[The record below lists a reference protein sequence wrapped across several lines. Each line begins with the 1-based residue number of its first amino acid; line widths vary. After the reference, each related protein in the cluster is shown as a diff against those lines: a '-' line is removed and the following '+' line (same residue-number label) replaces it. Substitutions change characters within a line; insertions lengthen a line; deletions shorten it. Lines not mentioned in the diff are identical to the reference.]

1 MKREINI
8 GLIGYGTVGS
18 GVYKVLESKQEYFT
32 KRIGINYRI
41 KYVCDVRKEIKEQ
54 IDTNKTKF
62 TENYKDIIKDET
74 IDIVV
79 ELIGG
84 IEPAKTIILEAIKN
98 KKNVVTAN
106 KALLS
111 LHWLEIY
118 EAAKQNNVNVLFEAS
133 VAGAIPIL
141 DSLKYNLSANNIS
154 AIYGIINGTCNY
166 ILTRM
171 SKENIK
177 FKEALKSA
185 QQKGFAEADPT
196 YDIEGFDSQQK
207 LTLLILLGFG
217 SFINREKILCE
228 GISKVSLDDIIFGKE
243 LDFEMKLL
251 AIAKLKNNKI
261 EARVH
266 PTFINKKSV
275 LASVSYE
282 DNAVFVEGDLIN
294 RMTFHG
300 KGAGSLP
307 TASAVISDIFEIA
320 RLTNNNNF
328 YNYII
333 SNYEVLDKDEI
344 ESEYYFHFSV
354 VDKPGVLAK
363 ITSVLGA
370 NNISISQVIQKQSD
384 NNQYVPIIML
394 THLAKEKNVNES
406 IKIINKLDCV
416 KKETI
421 IYRVEKF

>member
-1 MKREINI
+1 
-8 GLIGYGTVGS
+8 
-18 GVYKVLESKQEYFT
+18 
-32 KRIGINYRI
+32 
-41 KYVCDVRKEIKEQ
+41 
-54 IDTNKTKF
+54 
-62 TENYKDIIKDET
+62 
-74 IDIVV
+74 
-79 ELIGG
+79 
-84 IEPAKTIILEAIKN
+84 
-98 KKNVVTAN
+98 
-106 KALLS
+106 
-111 LHWLEIY
+111 
-118 EAAKQNNVNVLFEAS
+118 
-133 VAGAIPIL
+133 
-141 DSLKYNLSANNIS
+141 
-154 AIYGIINGTCNY
+154 
-166 ILTRM
+166 
-171 SKENIK
+171 
-177 FKEALKSA
+177 
-185 QQKGFAEADPT
+185 
-196 YDIEGFDSQQK
+196 
-207 LTLLILLGFG
+207 
-217 SFINREKILCE
+217 
-228 GISKVSLDDIIFGKE
+228 
-243 LDFEMKLL
+243 
-251 AIAKLKNNKI
+251 
-261 EARVH
+261 
-266 PTFINKKSV
+266 
-275 LASVSYE
+275 
-282 DNAVFVEGDLIN
+282 N

-328 YNYII
+328 YNNII